1 MDGKANDSPPL
12 MMGISRTDFYN
23 YIYQAVDEGFDVEP
37 NTETLVR
44 FIFDRYVNVTCLDE
58 FERQTKELRE
68 NLLPHLEEDTD
79 DFVQDLK
86 KWVHARAIP
95 AKPPSEENREKMSS
109 SVLDEIMDT
118 DSAASGILQV
128 DATEVTVQASSGAGL
143 ETIIEE
149 EGGNAS
155 EIVACTP
162 QEEPIL
168 PATGCDQKQDE
179 EKNKAARHRQMEE
192 EEIEEGEI
200 KKEDEESLTINLGL
214 RNQSLPQQTSRNH
227 RNGVSQR
234 SYPPSGP
241 PSFQNGRISFR
252 REMNVVTYSSFS
264 SSQKRTRNYY
274 PGYNICVAG
283 GDL

>member
-1 MDGKANDSPPL
+1 ML
-12 MMGISRTDFYN
+12 I
-23 YIYQAVDEGFDVEP
+23 
-37 NTETLVR
+37 
-44 FIFDRYVNVTCLDE
+44 
-58 FERQTKELRE
+58 
-68 NLLPHLEEDTD
+68 
-79 DFVQDLK
+79 
-86 KWVHARAIP
+86 
-95 AKPPSEENREKMSS
+95 
-109 SVLDEIMDT
+109 
-118 DSAASGILQV
+118 V

-143 ETIIEE
+143 DTIIEE

-179 EKNKAARHRQMEE
+179 EKKQAAPHRQMEE

-200 KKEDEESLTINLGL
+200 KKEEEESLTINLDL

-274 PGYNICVAG
+274 PGRIARSEGSFQSSIIEIKEKRRRIRESISKKV
-283 GDL
+283 